1 MREPLGGSPRI
12 GHDRR
17 APRKPDILAEHHRA
31 PLADQRS
38 SRLAASRHFVPTPY
52 SVSMHLLSVENIT
65 KAYPET
71 DVLDAVSL
79 GITAGDHIGVIGRN
93 GSGKSTLLAV
103 IAGTEESDGGSII
116 RSKGLRVSAL
126 DQDPSFDKGLTV
138 GEALGEN
145 RESIALGD
153 RLGLTDHEACC
164 SDLSGGQRKRLALAL
179 TLSAEC
185 DLLILDEPTNHL
197 DIDAIDW
204 LEDHLRARKE
214 AILLVTHDRYLLD
227 RVANKVV
234 EVHDHKLFSHQGTYE
249 QYLEGA
255 TAREALEAATE
266 HRRQQRITTE
276 LAWLRRSPKA
286 RTSKSRHRVKQATE
300 LISERRRQVRQELDI
315 ELPSRRIGS
324 KVVNLHNVGKRY
336 DDRWVLRHVEHK
348 LQPDA
353 RVGIVGPNGA
363 GKTTL
368 LRLIAELIDPDE
380 GKVVTGSTIHH
391 GWYGQD
397 PTPIPKTMRVHAAV
411 REHLDEVK
419 LESGIKVSGAQLLE
433 RFQFTRA
440 QQQSEVGDLSGGE
453 RRRLELLL
461 SLMEAPN
468 LLLMDEPTNDLDLD
482 TLTVLEEYLDA
493 WSGALVVA
501 SHDRFFLDRVCDD
514 IFSIE
519 PDGSVLHHPGGW
531 SAYREASQGTTEP
544 RSPSPSSASQ
554 RTRQERTKLTYNDK
568 RELDQLTKAIPR
580 LEKQKTVLTADL
592 DDAGGDYDLAV
603 ALSED
608 LAKVIEALDSS
619 ETRWLEL
626 TEKSEELGNT

>member
-1 MREPLGGSPRI
+1 
-12 GHDRR
+12 
-17 APRKPDILAEHHRA
+17 
-31 PLADQRS
+31 
-38 SRLAASRHFVPTPY
+38 
-52 SVSMHLLSVENIT
+52 MHLLSLENIT

-71 DVLDAVSL
+71 SVLDAVSL
-79 GITAGDHIGVIGRN
+79 GISAGDHIGVIGRN
-93 GSGKSTLLAV
+93 GSGKSTLLAI
-103 IAGTEESDGGSII
+103 IAGSEEADDGSII
-116 RSKGLRVSAL
+116 RSRGLRVATL
-126 DQDPSFDKGLTV
+126 DQDPTFDDNLSV
-138 GEALGEN
+138 GEALGEK

-153 RLGLTDHEACC
+153 RLGLTDHDALC

-179 TLSAEC
+179 ALSAEC

-204 LEDHLRARKE
+204 LEDHLRSRKE

-227 RVANKVV
+227 QVANKVV
-234 EVHDHKLFSHQGTYE
+234 EVHDHKLFPHQGTYE

-255 TAREALEAATE
+255 AEREAQAAATE
-266 HRRQQRITTE
+266 HRRQQRIKTE

-300 LISERRRQVRQELDI
+300 LVTERRHRARRELSI

-336 DDRWVLRHVEHK
+336 DDRWVLRHVEYK
-348 LQPDA
+348 LHPDA
-353 RVGIVGPNGA
+353 RIGIVGPNGA

-368 LRLIAELIDPDE
+368 LRLIAEQIEPDE
-380 GKVVTGSTIHH
+380 GKVVTGSTIHV

-397 PTPIPKTMRVHAAV
+397 PRPIPGTTRVHAAV
-411 REHLDEVK
+411 REHLDEVH

-433 RFQFTRA
+433 RFQFTRD

-519 PDGSVLHHPGGW
+519 PDGSVRHHPGGW
-531 SAYREASQGTTEP
+531 TAYRETMLRQPGSVAKFTAGD
-544 RSPSPSSASQ
+544 Q
-554 RTRQERTKLTYNDK
+554 RAKQRRTKLTYNDK
-568 RELDQLTKAIPR
+568 RELDELTKAIPVLEERKASLSAR
-580 LEKQKTVLTADL
+580 LDG
-592 DDAGGDYDLAV
+592 AGGEYDLV
-603 ALSED
+603 VTLSKD
-608 LAKVIEALDSS
+608 LADVINALDSS
-619 ETRWLEL
+619 EDRWLEL
-626 TEKSEELGNT
+626 TEKSEKLGKL